1 MFRNYIKIAW
11 RNLWRR
17 KLFTTVNI
25 LGMAVGLICV
35 AFLALCVQQML
46 VRDKFH
52 KNLDRLYLVQTDN
65 GQQSV
70 YPLLKEMLASFPQV
84 ENGTRILQWDAPW
97 FSYQD
102 KEVSEAITYA
112 DAGFF
117 KVFTYPLKY
126 GNKDNALKDKFSIV
140 LSSEVAH
147 KLFGS
152 ENPVGKTLELSD
164 KRRLIVSGVMA
175 PIPPN
180 ASLRPAV
187 LVSTE
192 NLDAKADF
200 KDMGDWYNCFTE
212 TFVLLKPGAS
222 TATVEKQLKGVVAT
236 RFATGAKDRVMSLM
250 GYGQFAN
257 KYGELN
263 IGFYVY
269 GLSCIALFILIIVAI
284 NLVNLNMAVS
294 LTRIQEVGVRKV
306 MGAGRKGVLLQFFTE
321 AGLTVGIGCLLAWG
335 LAFVLMPVL
344 NERLSGI
351 QLTSSMLYSLPFIGG
366 WLLGIMLLTLI
377 AGGYPALY
385 LSAVKLVNAMKGKLQ
400 SAPRKVFS
408 QRALIIAQFVI
419 AVVFITGSLVMRQQ
433 LRYMEEGDVKFNK
446 AQVLTLRLDLD
457 YKDTAQA
464 RSSINAL
471 MDRLRQYPQVQGLST
486 SQSVPGKYYENYNTF
501 VPGNDQNKELS
512 MRQAYIDNGFLT
524 VFGVHFLEGRNFS
537 PDLVTD
543 EKAVVINQTA
553 MRQLGWTSIA
563 GKTLRTK
570 GGKEDFPV
578 IGLTEDYHYRSL
590 AGSVQPLI
598 HFYGGKTAMH
608 DWYNYLNIH
617 INPKDAAPVIAML
630 RKGFENIPS
639 HRAFSYSFAD
649 EIFNEQYKRIES
661 LIALINYFTLIS
673 VVIACAG
680 IFALVSLAAQQR
692 TREIGIRK
700 VLGAGIVSIV
710 ALLSKDFIKLVGIA
724 VLIAAPLAWWLM
736 NRWLQDF
743 AYSIKISWWLLAG
756 AGLVTA
762 LIALFTV
769 GTQSLKAALMNP
781 VKAIKTE

>member
-1 MFRNYIKIAW
+1 MFRNYLKMAW

-25 LGMAVGLICV
+25 LGMTMGLICV
-35 AFLALCVQQML
+35 AFLTLCVQQML
-46 VRDKFH
+46 IRDKFH
-52 KNLDRLYLVQTDN
+52 QHLDRLYLVQTGDN
-65 GQQSV
+65 QKTV
-70 YPLLKEMLASFPQV
+70 YPLLKEMLATFPQV
-84 ENGTRILQWDAPW
+84 ENGTRILTWDAPW
-97 FSYQD
+97 LTYQD

-117 KVFTYPLKY
+117 QVFTYPLKY

-140 LSSEVAH
+140 LSSEVAR
-147 KLFGS
+147 KLFGN

-164 KRRLIVSGVMA
+164 KRRLTVSGVMA

-192 NLDAKADF
+192 SLDSQKGF
-200 KDMGDWYNCFTE
+200 EDMGDWYNTFTE
-212 TFVLLKPGAS
+212 TYVLLRPGAS
-222 TATVEKQLKGVVAT
+222 PAAVEKQLKRVVAT
-236 RFATGAKDRVMSLM
+236 RYAAGAKDRSHSLM
-250 GYGQFAN
+250 GYGQYAD

-263 IGFYVY
+263 TGFYVY
-269 GLSCIALFILIIVAI
+269 GLSCIALFILIVVAI

-306 MGAGRKGVLLQFFTE
+306 MGAGRKGVLIQFFTE
-321 AGLTVGIGCLLAWG
+321 AGVTVGIGCLLAWG

-351 QLTSSMLYSLPFIGG
+351 QLTSSMLYSPSFIGG
-366 WLLGIMLLTLI
+366 WLAGIILLTVI

-433 LRYMEEGDVKFNK
+433 LRFMEEGDVKFNK
-446 AQVLTLRLDLD
+446 AQVLSVRLDLD

-464 RSSINAL
+464 RSSINLL
-471 MDRLRQYPQVQGLST
+471 MDRVRQYPQVNGIST
-486 SQSVPGKYYENYNTF
+486 SQCVPGNFYENYNTF
-501 VPGNDQNKELS
+501 VPGDDPHKDLS
-512 MRQAYIDNGFLT
+512 IRQAYIDNGFLT
-524 VFGVHFLEGRNFS
+524 VFGVRFLQGRNFS
-537 PDLVTD
+537 PELITD
-543 EKAVVINQTA
+543 EKAVIINQTA
-553 MRQLGWTSIA
+553 MRSLGWTSIV
-563 GKTLRTK
+563 GKTLRPK

-590 AGSVQPLI
+590 AGSVEPLI

-608 DWYNYLNIH
+608 DWYNYLSIH
-617 INPKDAAPVIAML
+617 IKPKDAAPVIAML

-639 HRAFSYSFAD
+639 HRGFTYSFAD

-724 VLIAAPLAWWLM
+724 VVIAAPLAWWLM

-743 AYSIKISWWLLAG
+743 AYSITISWWLLAG
-756 AGLVTA
+756 AGMVTA

-781 VKAIKTE
+781 VEAIKTE